1 MAGSLCCP
9 PCSQRETGA
18 TRKAQVGSCGDLI
31 SRTGTASPWSEC
43 DVSPAEEWGKLTVA
57 VARAGLLSRYN
68 QLRLRLLCTVPL
80 SAARN
85 QTALCGAF
93 NAYI

>member
-31 SRTGTASPWSEC
+31 SRTGTAFPWSEC

-68 QLRLRLLCTVPL
+68 QLRLRLLYL
-80 SAARN
+80 Y
-85 QTALCGAF
+85 
-93 NAYI
+93 YIYI